1 MKKAQAIF
9 MLIVPLLPF
18 SWLSFNIVENFSWFI
33 ATIAL
38 SLLAMILYFIHLFQ
52 NQDIKKDIKPI
63 YCIALLFANMITTY
77 IYWFQYV
84 KKDLSNH

>member
-9 MLIVPLLPF
+9 MLIVPILPF
-18 SWLSFNIVENFSWFI
+18 SWLLFNIVENLSWFI
-33 ATIAL
+33 TTVAM
-38 SLLAMILYFIHLFQ
+38 SLVAMILYFIHLFQ
-52 NQDIKKDIKPI
+52 NQDIKKNIKLI

-84 KKDLSNH
+84 KKDLSND